1 MIPVDRYL
9 PIRGP
14 RVAMKIKRVFLTAV
28 LVPLVLAC
36 PSRAQSSGVGSA
48 GSPKPRLQ
56 DYRVAKQKARAWFDP
71 LEIDAVEL
79 LANNVK
85 GKKKVAEI
93 LGVYM
98 NFQHHTSDPQEIAA
112 IMARVNFLAQQTH
125 RPDYHNMGTCSDRE
139 LIQNSMSYFR
149 VMWLMREFGLD
160 TTHYRE
166 ELLKVQQ
173 RMDNHMARRGPWQR
187 AMFGEYY
194 DRFGLEKPGFLENV
208 KMKEGI
214 IARRLTADKYDPPY
228 TDPKTGQTRTS
239 KQNSYD
245 LTHEVFVAYNYGLQR
260 KQDRFSPED
269 LQYTKEVLPV
279 LVVRYIRE
287 NNPDLLA
294 EMLSCM
300 TYLGWHDHPAYRLGI
315 DYLLDVQNP
324 NGTWGSYERW
334 RSVYGKYLDP
344 HVYLHTTMVSMR
356 ALMEA
361 YEGNWPAAN

>member
-1 MIPVDRYL
+1 
-9 PIRGP
+9 
-14 RVAMKIKRVFLTAV
+14 MKIKRVFVIAV
-28 LVPLVLAC
+28 LVPLVLGC
-36 PSRAQSSGVGSA
+36 PSRAQSSGA
-48 GSPKPRLQ
+48 GSIEAQEPRYPEYLL
-56 DYRVAKQKARAWFDP
+56 AKQRARAWFDQ

-98 NFQHHTSDPQEIAA
+98 NFQRHTSDPQEIAA
-112 IMARVNFLAQQTH
+112 IMARVNFLAEQTR
-125 RPDYHNMGTCSDRE
+125 RPEYHNMGTCSNRE

-149 VMWLMREFGLD
+149 VMWMMREFGLD
-160 TTHYRE
+160 TTHYRA

-194 DRFGLEKPGFLENV
+194 DMFGMEKPAFLKNV
-208 KMKEGI
+208 KMKDGV
-214 IARRLTADKYDPPY
+214 IAKRLPANKYDQPY
-228 TDPKTGQTRTS
+228 KDPKSGQTRTS

-245 LTHEVFVAYNYGLQR
+245 LTHEVFVAYNYGLER
-260 KQDRFSPED
+260 KQNRFSVED
-269 LQYTKEVLPV
+269 MQYTREVLPV
-279 LVVRYIRE
+279 LVVRYIQE
-287 NNPDLLA
+287 GNPDLLA

-300 TYLGWHDHPAYRLGI
+300 TYLGWHGDPTYRLGI

-324 NGTWGSYERW
+324 NGTWGSYERY
-334 RSVYGKYLDP
+334 RPAYGKYLEP
-344 HVYLHTTMVSMR
+344 HVYLHTTMVAMR

-361 YEGNWPAAN
+361 YEGNWPAAAN